1 MTRTKAGVSIQGS
14 MGGSLEIR
22 SGRRGMGTSSERG
35 IWWHRNRYKG
45 DTLMQIIVF
54 VLILLAFALEVAAAA
69 NTPVKMNLVAAGL
82 AAYLLSLLIV
92 GLPH

>member
-1 MTRTKAGVSIQGS
+1 
-14 MGGSLEIR
+14 
-22 SGRRGMGTSSERG
+22 
-35 IWWHRNRYKG
+35 
-45 DTLMQIIVF
+45 MQIIVF